1 MELKEKY
8 YREFLLK
15 INLSNNAIIP
25 FPKAT
30 FTPYKYYIG
39 KGNNSILVRNCL
51 KARFWWSMG
60 DFEDWDEYNF
70 IWSQWKANKIVAKIK
85 TNKDMLA
92 LDENG
97 HPSGKTGLSAKDGGP
112 IGTSD
117 SMLSTDRD
125 SNSSAETL
133 LATPTK
139 RKRVATAILITSQ
152 NSAIGIK
159 KNVSASKQIMLAG
172 KPGQPAG
179 ATASTP
185 AGVPV
190 EEKEKKET
198 SHHIITYNHM
208 ENNYHLSNKK
218 ALYYNMKIYYESI
231 GQDWF
236 NVLPLTFHIKEG
248 PSDKEF

>member
-1 MELKEKY
+1 MAKNLSNPKDKDKYLELKEKY
-8 YREFLLK
+8 YKEFLLK
-15 INLSNNAIIP
+15 INQSNNAIIP
-25 FPKAT
+25 FPKAS

-39 KGNNSILVRNCL
+39 RGNNSILVRNCL

-70 IWSQWKANKIVAKIK
+70 IWTQWKANKIVAKIK

-92 LDENG
+92 LTNEENG
-97 HPSGKTGLSAKDGGP
+97 VSTTKSGLSGKDGIVP
-112 IGTSD
+112 TSD

-139 RKRVATAILITSQ
+139 RKRVATAILTASQ

-159 KNVSASKQIMLAG
+159 KNVSASKPAMLVG
-172 KPGQPAG
+172 KPGVA
-179 ATASTP
+179 ATTP
-185 AGVPV
+185 AGGA

-218 ALYYNMKIYYESI
+218 ALYYNMKIYYESV
-231 GQDWF
+231 G
-236 NVLPLTFHIKEG
+236 
-248 PSDKEF
+248 

>member
-15 INLSNNAIIP
+15 INISNNAIIP
-25 FPKAT
+25 FPKAS
-30 FTPYKYYIG
+30 FTPYKYYVG

-51 KARFWWSMG
+51 KSRFWWSMG

-97 HPSGKTGLSAKDGGP
+97 HTIAKTGLSAKDGGP

-159 KNVSASKQIMLAG
+159 KNVSASKQIILAG
-172 KPGQPAG
+172 KPGQPG
-179 ATASTP
+179 VTASTP
-185 AGVPV
+185 AGIPG

>member
-1 MELKEKY
+1 
-8 YREFLLK
+8 
-15 INLSNNAIIP
+15 
-25 FPKAT
+25 
-30 FTPYKYYIG
+30 
-39 KGNNSILVRNCL
+39 
-51 KARFWWSMG
+51 
-60 DFEDWDEYNF
+60 
-70 IWSQWKANKIVAKIK
+70 
-85 TNKDMLA
+85 MLA
-92 LDENG
+92 LTNEENG
-97 HPSGKTGLSAKDGGP
+97 TTKIGFSGKEGGP
-112 IGTSD
+112 VGTSD

-139 RKRVATAILITSQ
+139 RKRVATAILTSSQ

-159 KNVSASKQIMLAG
+159 KNVSAAKPIILGG
-172 KPGQPAG
+172 KPMQAGQ
-179 ATASTP
+179 TAATP
-185 AGVPV
+185 AGG

-198 SHHIITYNHM
+198 SHHMITYNHM

-248 PSDKEF
+248 PSDKEFQKFMEIFKDYDSGKSQGAFEKLGK